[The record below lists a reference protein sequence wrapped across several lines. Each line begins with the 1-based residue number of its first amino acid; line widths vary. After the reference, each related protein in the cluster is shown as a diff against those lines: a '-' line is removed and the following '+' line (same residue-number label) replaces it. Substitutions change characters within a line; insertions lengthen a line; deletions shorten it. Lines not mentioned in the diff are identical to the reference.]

1 MEEQNTKLYAVLNL
15 SPEASDEEIR
25 KTYRQCAQVYHPDK
39 YQSSPMK
46 LIATDNFQRVS
57 EAYEILSD
65 PNKRKVYDIYGME
78 GLISGLELGPVLN
91 KAEEVKEIKAE
102 LKRLKRWKENEK
114 MAAAYFQSS
123 GTILANVSLPRC
135 LHGDGLFS
143 RMEMTSQIKSWLSKR
158 SVVTIGGNLEVDR
171 GKGGGAASAVLNHQL
186 SKVSSIEF
194 MASAGLR
201 ALIGVRA
208 SRQFSSQSSAAMGLS
223 MSLKNGSLK
232 LSSSCTRRLSKT
244 TNGHI
249 QLRLGSQSSVAL
261 RLEKNDQRRS
271 ATGQIE
277 FGIGSFDT
285 EVQYT
290 RHFSSDSRGCIAGRV
305 GSSSIEIEVSGGRNL
320 SEYSTVC
327 WSYVVGIQGIFW
339 RFKLYRRSQKLIIPI
354 LLTTHLNPVFATGA
368 LVVPASFYF
377 FLKKLFIN
385 PYYRKRNKQK
395 ALEKEEKI
403 SAQILE
409 RRAAAEKAHKL
420 QQNVANRKRNRQ
432 LKMGGL
438 VIIKALYGNDTILK
452 NLYSSREASFE
463 STLGVIDVTTPLN
476 FLVDDSGQL
485 KLHEGVKKSGIMG
498 FCDPCPGNCEL
509 LLYVEYAYASDQYK
523 VLVGDYEELLIP
535 HDTHMI

>member
-277 FGIGSFDT
+277 
-285 EVQYT
+285 
-290 RHFSSDSRGCIAGRV
+290 
-305 GSSSIEIEVSGGRNL
+305 
-320 SEYSTVC
+320 
-327 WSYVVGIQGIFW
+327 GIFW